1 MNAGQDMEYLSKFFK
16 DIKNSGAFADED
28 QFEATRKI
36 RRKKVVLVLTGDEQD
51 TKSVMYAMNV
61 SKRVEAGLDILC
73 VTLADKCGELLEK
86 HLKELTTNGTEYHVV
101 KMNTSIHNEVIHYI
115 EQSPD
120 IEFVVIDSN
129 DLHDDAHAAERYGI
143 KEWKGLRCP
152 LVLVS

>member
-1 MNAGQDMEYLSKFFK
+1 MRYPSKLFK
-16 DIKNSGAFADED
+16 DIKNAEAFSDKGE
-28 QFEATRKI
+28 FEAARKI
-36 RRKKVVLVLTGDEQD
+36 RRKKVLLVLTGDEQD

-73 VTLADKCGELLEK
+73 VTLEDKCGELLEK
-86 HLKELTTNGTEYHVV
+86 HLKELTTNGAEYHMV